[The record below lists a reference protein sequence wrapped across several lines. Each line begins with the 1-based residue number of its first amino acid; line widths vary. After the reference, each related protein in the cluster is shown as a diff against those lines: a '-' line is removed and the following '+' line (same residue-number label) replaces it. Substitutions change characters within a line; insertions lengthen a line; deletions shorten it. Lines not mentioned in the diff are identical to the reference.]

1 MKDAAAAYLTLR
13 RAAGFEM
20 ANAEYLLGSFVRFPA
35 ERNEIHIHRQT
46 AIDWAA
52 QGASSARR
60 DERLKTVC
68 QFMRHVRSE
77 DDRHELPPANYFGYR
92 KTRRMPYIYSSNE
105 IGCLLQAASRL
116 GPRGTMRAQT
126 YAALIA
132 LLACTGL
139 RISEALG
146 LRFSDITDDGLLI
159 RGTKLP
165 YLVREE
171 VQALLD
177 APDPATREGIRDR
190 AMLHLA
196 VCAGLRVS
204 ELTGLRTGDV
214 TLPSMSIR
222 VLGKGR
228 RERVLPLWKT
238 TASALRAWLAIRGA
252 VVAPEVFISHRGE
265 PLSRWGFAYVLK
277 QHVETA
283 GQLCPGLQNKH
294 VSPHVLRHT
303 CAMIVLQ
310 ATQDIRKVSL
320 WFGTCHSGKHRNL
333 HARRSHRK
341 APSDRGDCA
350 ATPAQR
356 LLPAARQADR
366 LAPGYRGNGEQNGP
380 RTISD
385 WREPLLIL
393 HY

>member
-1 MKDAAAAYLTLR
+1 MTPVAPHIEAFLRENLSHHRGASQHTCDSYAYSFQLLFEFAAARLR
-13 RAAGFEM
+13 TKPSSLSLEQLDSELVSAFL
-20 ANAEYLLGSFVRFPA
+20 EYL
-35 ERNEIHIHRQT
+35 
-46 AIDWAA
+46 
-52 QGASSARR
+52 
-60 DERLKTVC
+60 
-68 QFMRHVRSE
+68 E
-77 DDRHELPPANYFGYR
+77 D
-92 KTRRMPYIYSSNE
+92 TRRNAPETRNVR
-105 IGCLLQAASRL
+105 LAAIKSFFHYLEHRLPSALEQIRRVLAIPFKKTSSRL
-116 GPRGTMRAQT
+116 V
-126 YAALIA
+126 
-132 LLACTGL
+132 
-139 RISEALG
+139 
-146 LRFSDITDDGLLI
+146 
-159 RGTKLP
+159 P

-177 APDPATREGIRDR
+177 APDPATRDGIRDR

-204 ELTGLRTGDV
+204 ELTGLRTSDV

-238 TASALRAWLAIRGA
+238 TASALRAWFAIRETVA
-252 VVAPEVFISHRGE
+252 APELFISHRGE

-283 GQLCPGLQNKH
+283 GQLCPGLRNKR

-320 WFGTCHSGKHRNL
+320 WLG
-333 HARRSHRK
+333 HATMASTEIYT
-341 APSDRGDCA
+341 RGDPTEKLEA
-350 ATPAQR
+350 IEAIVPPHLRKGAFRPPDKLIALLRGTAVMESKMVHEQVQTGESLPLTP
-356 LLPAARQADR
+356 
-366 LAPGYRGNGEQNGP
+366 
-380 RTISD
+380 
-385 WREPLLIL
+385 